1 MIDIYEDF
9 VKDYNNPNITG
20 LEVKRLNGLNS
31 RQYLNLRAEALSN
44 GDITAP
50 RHMNTTGAKFY
61 TKTKNGD
68 YIVKKQYG
76 NKTVLVGRFSDEE
89 TAQKIVSLC
98 KAVNWDLNKI
108 SRVIDEN
115 RVKPKNYS
123 CVNGY
128 YIVEKRI
135 NGERVVFHRF
145 KNEADAIHMVNELRK
160 MDWDR
165 SKVDLILDE
174 MSLN

>member
-61 TKTKNGD
+61 TKTKNGE

-76 NKTVLVGRFSDEE
+76 NKTIFIGRFSD
-89 TAQKIVSLC
+89 
-98 KAVNWDLNKI
+98 KATK
-108 SRVIDEN
+108 
-115 RVKPKNYS
+115 
-123 CVNGY
+123 GY
-128 YIVEKRI
+128 
-135 NGERVVFHRF
+135 
-145 KNEADAIHMVNELRK
+145 
-160 MDWDR
+160 
-165 SKVDLILDE
+165 
-174 MSLN
+174 